1 MTQQPVLYTFRRC
14 PYAMRARLAIAVSQ
28 QAVEYREILLRDK
41 PEAMLAVSPK
51 GTVPVLV
58 LPDGKVIDESLDIM
72 LWALKLNDPEHW
84 LAGDTG
90 LIQQCDNEF
99 KLWLDRYKYAD
110 RHPDHSAEHYRKQ
123 GERFLS
129 LLESKLLH
137 TKGLSANHLSITDYG
152 IAPFVRQ
159 FAHVDRDWFYSS
171 PYPQLIRWLDN
182 ILGSSLFQAIMIKR
196 AVWQPPPKQPQV
208 PD

>member
-1 MTQQPVLYTFRRC
+1 
-14 PYAMRARLAIAVSQ
+14 
-28 QAVEYREILLRDK
+28 
-41 PEAMLAVSPK
+41 
-51 GTVPVLV
+51 
-58 LPDGKVIDESLDIM
+58 M
-72 LWALKLNDPEHW
+72 LWALNLNDPENW
-84 LAGDTG
+84 LTEDTG
-90 LIQQCDNEF
+90 LIQQCDSEF

-110 RHPDHSAEHYRKQ
+110 RHPDHSAEYYRQQ

-129 LLESKLLH
+129 LLESQLLH
-137 TKGLSANHLSITDYG
+137 TTGLSANHLSITDYG

-159 FAHVDRDWFYSS
+159 FAHVDRDWFYNG

-182 ILGSSLFQAIMIKR
+182 ILGSSLFQTIMNKR